1 MLGKWGMGEAEELF
15 ELKTS
20 IGKRN
25 EYTQAVHKYRY
36 GFERF
41 WATKIAKALN
51 SLQIAAVGAKQQDP
65 CTRQWCADVP
75 RLSEHCSLL
84 GTAWLQKHGPQF
96 GLICWV
102 FQTFCF
108 LLSLLGGPRGAPFS
122 AATDT
127 GAHHSKLV
135 PVQQCT
141 AVLFWAP
148 YGQTLISLHKDFIHL
163 SMFLPQIEQNSVP
176 AKISFL
182 SWILL

>member
-41 WATKIAKALN
+41 WASKIAKALN
-51 SLQIAAVGAKQQDP
+51 SLQIAAVGAKQQDL
-65 CTRQWCADVP
+65 CTRQRCADVP

-102 FQTFCF
+102 FQPF
-108 LLSLLGGPRGAPFS
+108 LLPSQHPWWPLWSSILS
-122 AATDT
+122 
-127 GAHHSKLV
+127 
-135 PVQQCT
+135 CY
-141 AVLFWAP
+141 W
-148 YGQTLISLHKDFIHL
+148 HL
-163 SMFLPQIEQNSVP
+163 SS
-176 AKISFL
+176 SFKTSASPVVHCSPVL
-182 SWILL
+182 SPVWTD

>member
-1 MLGKWGMGEAEELF
+1 MLGKWGMREAEELF

-25 EYTQAVHKYRY
+25 EYTQAVYKYRY

-84 GTAWLQKHGPQF
+84 ETAWLQKHGPQF

-108 LLSLLGGPRGAPFS
+108 LLSLLWWLPWS
-122 AATDT
+122 
-127 GAHHSKLV
+127 SILS
-135 PVQQCT
+135 CY
-141 AVLFWAP
+141 W
-148 YGQTLISLHKDFIHL
+148 HL
-163 SMFLPQIEQNSVP
+163 SS
-176 AKISFL
+176 SFKASASPVVHCSPVL
-182 SWILL
+182 SPIWTDSN